1 MLVKQ
6 GIALRQAQD
15 MAGISREYQG
25 VAGAGPSPRL
35 RNDRGIQGVEDS
47 SEKRSLS
54 LFYIFEYSDLEAEV
68 R

>member
-15 MAGISREYQG
+15 EAGISREYQG

-35 RNDRGIQGVEDS
+35 RIDREIQGVEDS
-47 SEKRSLS
+47 SEKQPRWAYFHQYFSIVS
-54 LFYIFEYSDLEAEV
+54 PEFS
-68 R
+68 